1 MLEVVA
7 LGGLGEFG
15 MNMLALTWGETTIV
29 VDAGV
34 MFPDPEL
41 LGVDRIIPDLTYL
54 QQKGRAAAL
63 VLTHGHE
70 DHIGGVP
77 HVLALVDGPIYGTP
91 LTLAM
96 VEPKL
101 EEHGIDGRE
110 LIAVKPHDRV
120 TVGPFEIEFIRVT
133 HSIPDCVALAIHTP
147 AGVIVHTGDFKIDQ
161 TPLDGEHFDVHRFAQ
176 LGSEGVLALFAD
188 STNIDR
194 RGFTGSERE
203 VVDAFEEVFTSAPGK
218 LIVAAFASS
227 IYRMQILVD
236 LAAQF
241 DRKVAFIGRGMIR
254 NSEIAQRLGYLR
266 IPAGVQIRDSQ
277 VGDYPAQDVL
287 CLSTGSQGEPMSA
300 LSRIAIDDHRHVKV
314 GPDDTVVLSARSI
327 PGNEKAIGRV
337 INHLARRGAEVI
349 YEGIKHVHVSGHG
362 SEEELKL
369 MLSLVKPRFFIPVHG
384 EYRQLSQHGR
394 VAARVFEGRDPR
406 PEILLAENGDIL
418 QFDVDGARIA
428 GKAPVGRILID
439 DTRTGEVGDEVLRDR
454 RHLAEDGLVVPVVA
468 INKQTGMLEGVPD
481 IITRGFVMENSAGAA
496 RGRRAPAGRGRR
508 SGQPRGAHRSGA
520 DQGEAARRAAPLLSE
535 TFGTTAVRAARHHGD
550 LTREWIDGFA
560 PGQRIR
566 RRGAVRGRAASGSSR
581 SPATSRATRSGSSAP
596 ARMPT
601 PPTSPG
607 GSARSSPSCRFSCS
621 ATRPTSVRRR
631 W

>member
-1 MLEVVA
+1 MLEIVA

-54 QQKGRAAAL
+54 QQKGRIAAL

-77 HVLALVDGPIYGTP
+77 HVMPLVDGPIYATP
-91 LTLAM
+91 LTLAL
-96 VEPKL
+96 VKPKL
-101 EEHGIDGRE
+101 EEHDIEGVE
-110 LIAVKPHDRV
+110 LVPVRPHDRV
-120 TVGPFEIEFIRVT
+120 TVGPFQIEFVRVT

-147 AGVIVHTGDFKIDQ
+147 VGVIVHTGDFKIDQ
-161 TPLDGEHFDVHRFAQ
+161 TPLDGQHFDVHRFAE
-176 LGSEGVLALFAD
+176 LGGAGVLALFAD

-203 VVDAFEEVFTSAPGK
+203 VIEAFEEIFTSAPGK

-241 DRKVAFIGRGMIR
+241 DRKVAFVGRGMMQ

-266 IPAGVQIRDSQ
+266 IPAGVQIRDSE
-277 VGDYPAQDVL
+277 VGGYPAQDVL
-287 CLSTGSQGEPMSA
+287 CLSTGTQGEPRSA
-300 LSRIAIDDHRHVKV
+300 LSRMAIDDHRYVKV
-314 GPDDTVVLSARSI
+314 GPDDTVVLSARAI

-337 INHLARRGAEVI
+337 MNHLARRGADVI

-369 MLSLVKPRFFIPVHG
+369 MLSLVRPRYFVPVHG
-384 EYRQLSQHGR
+384 EYRQLSKHAR
-394 VAARVFEGRDPR
+394 IAERVFAGRDPK
-406 PEILLAENGDIL
+406 PEIMLSENGDL
-418 QFDVDGARIA
+418 LYFDEAGGRIA

-468 INKQTGMLEGVPD
+468 INKQTGALEGVPE
-481 IITRGFVMENSAGAA
+481 IITRGFVMEDSRALLADGARLLA
-496 RGRRAPAGRGRR
+496 DVVEQASVEERTDQGLIKEKLRVELRRFFRKRSGRRPFVL
-508 SGQPRGAHRSGA
+508 PVIM
-520 DQGEAARRAAPLLSE
+520 E
-535 TFGTTAVRAARHHGD
+535 
-550 LTREWIDGFA
+550 I
-560 PGQRIR
+560 
-566 RRGAVRGRAASGSSR
+566 
-581 SPATSRATRSGSSAP
+581 
-596 ARMPT
+596 
-601 PPTSPG
+601 
-607 GSARSSPSCRFSCS
+607 
-621 ATRPTSVRRR
+621 
-631 W
+631 